1 MSIAFVSVTT
11 AEQVT
16 ELCARAREIWEEHFT
31 PIIGES
37 QVEYMLLKFQS
48 VPAVTAQLERGYRY
62 FLFKEEGETVGYT
75 GIEGQEGKLFLS
87 KLYIRRESRGK
98 KYASRAVQFLCGLCR
113 EEGLSSIWLT
123 VNRHNDRTI
132 AIYKKLGFA
141 VTREQ
146 VTDIGNGFVMDDYIM
161 EKPVEAEPE

>member
-1 MSIAFVSVTT
+1 
-11 AEQVT
+11 
-16 ELCARAREIWEEHFT
+16 
-31 PIIGES
+31 
-37 QVEYMLLKFQS
+37 MLLKFQS
-48 VPAVTAQLERGYRY
+48 VPAVTAQLARGYRY
-62 FLFKEEGETVGYT
+62 FLFKEGGETVGYT
-75 GIEGQEGKLFLS
+75 GIEGQEGRLFLS